1 MLEFNG
7 NNMTLTRG
15 DTIFI
20 DTVVLTPLGLV
31 YEVQE
36 GDVLTFSVYDNN
48 RNNQFLSDNSNGFE
62 SKPIIEKVFV
72 DRKTKLESSDTAF
85 LNKGKYTYKCVIEMG
100 EERIKETYCQGDFI
114 LK

>member
-15 DTIFI
+15 DTIYI

-36 GDVLTFSVYDNN
+36 GDILTFSVYDNN
-48 RNNQFLSDNSNGFE
+48 RNN
-62 SKPIIEKVFV
+62 
-72 DRKTKLESSDTAF
+72 
-85 LNKGKYTYKCVIEMG
+85 
-100 EERIKETYCQGDFI
+100 
-114 LK
+114 

>member
-48 RNNQFLSDNSNGFE
+48 RNNSFISNEGFE
-62 SKPIIEKVFV
+62 PKPVIEKVFM
-72 DRKTKLESSDTAF
+72 DRKAKLESSDTAF
-85 LNKGKYTYKCVIEMG
+85 LSKGKYSYKCVIEMG
-100 EERIKETYCQGDFI
+100 EERIKETYCEGDFI